1 MGYEELLIE
10 AYKLDIDVKEKPLKS
25 TNGLCVGN
33 RIAIEDTLSNIEKC
47 CALAEEIGHY
57 KLTVGNITDQTK
69 IQNRK
74 QELLA
79 RRWGY
84 EKLVSIMDLI
94 RAYNHGCQNRYE
106 IAEYLNVTEEF
117 LNETLEF
124 YRCKY
129 PDGCSI
135 KSYWLDFD
143 SGLNIFKKY

>member
-33 RIAIEDTLSNIEKC
+33 RIAIEDKLSNNEKHC
-47 CALAEEIGHY
+47 TLAEEMGHY

-69 IQNRK
+69 LENRK
-74 QELLA
+74 QEIVA

-84 EKLVSIMDLI
+84 EKLVGVMDLI
-94 RAYNHGCQNRYE
+94 KAYEHGCWSRYE

-117 LNETLEF
+117 LDNVLN
-124 YRCKY
+124 YYSCRY

-135 KSYWLDFD
+135 DRYWLDFD
-143 SGLNIFKKY
+143 NGLNIFKKY